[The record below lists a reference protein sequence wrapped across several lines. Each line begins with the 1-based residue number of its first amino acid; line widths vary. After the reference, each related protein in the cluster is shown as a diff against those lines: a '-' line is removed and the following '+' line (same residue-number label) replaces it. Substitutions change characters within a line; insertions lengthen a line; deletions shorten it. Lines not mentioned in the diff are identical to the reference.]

1 MHLRSIAP
9 AQAALQVQHAGMTGV
24 GVISAMPVNFSLTG
38 CVRIGKAQFAQRK
51 GLLCAAEFPLQLGG
65 KLGQGNAGL
74 LEDPG
79 ESHRTLGNLQLRLA
93 AFIGQ
98 VEIQRCVFNPGPAR
112 LRQGLAHRR
121 GPGCQRQAAD
131 APARAERL
139 RGRHRT
145 LPAGV
150 DFFYQAARC
159 KAVDQL
165 MRTGLQR

>member
-1 MHLRSIAP
+1 MP
-9 AQAALQVQHAGMTGV
+9 GV
-24 GVISAMPVNFSLTG
+24 GVISAMPLNFSLTG
-38 CVRIGKAQFAQRK
+38 RVRIGKAQFAQRK
-51 GLLCAAEFPLQLGG
+51 GLLCAADFPLQLGG

-74 LEDPG
+74 LEDSR
-79 ESHRTLGNLQLRLA
+79 ECHRTLANLQLSLA
-93 AFIGQ
+93 AFVGQ

-112 LRQGLAHRR
+112 LWQGLAHRR

-139 RGRHRT
+139 RGRGRT

-150 DFFYQAARC
+150 DFFYQAAWC

-165 MRTGLQR
+165 MRTGLQRQTAGDA

>member
-1 MHLRSIAP
+1 MRSIAP

-24 GVISAMPVNFSLTG
+24 GAISATPQNFRLTG
-38 CVRIGKAQFAQRK
+38 QVRIGKAQFAQRK
-51 GLLCAAEFPLQLGG
+51 GLFCAAEFPLQLGG

-79 ESHRTLGNLQLRLA
+79 ESHRTLGNLQLGLA
-93 AFIGQ
+93 AFIRQ
-98 VEIQRCVFNPGPAR
+98 VEIEGCIFNPGPAW
-112 LRQGLAHRR
+112 LRQGRADRR

-139 RGRHRT
+139 RGRHRA

-150 DFFYQAARC
+150 DFFYQSARC